1 MTIAS
6 VLAVDELAARFGGLV
21 VQRGA
26 DFGVADFDARRG
38 QVARELADDVLV
50 ARFLE
55 VRLHDRLGIS
65 VGLLWRQSPAIGR
78 HSAEAT
84 VAARGETEKPALSGR
99 PFRSQERR

>member
-1 MTIAS
+1 MWAARSVIVICASGKAATIIARRSSSRIPMTIAS

-38 QVARELADDVLV
+38 QVARDLPDDVLV

-55 VRLHDRLGIS
+55 VPLPD
-65 VGLLWRQSPAIGR
+65 GLAKIGR
-78 HSAEAT
+78 PLSRE
-84 VAARGETEKPALSGR
+84 RGL
-99 PFRSQERR
+99 QYV